1 MYQRILVPVD
11 GSPTS
16 QKGLDEAARLA
27 KLTGARLRLLYV
39 VDELMFVS
47 NIQEYSSYSADLAQ
61 LLKDAGE
68 DILRTSQQRAQ
79 AAVPLVDTVLIE
91 SVGGRVGDVIVEQAR
106 QWQADLIVLGTHG
119 RRGVRR
125 FVLGSDAEHVVRV
138 ADVPVLLVRGQD

>member
-16 QKGLDEAARLA
+16 QKGLDEAAKLA
-27 KLTGARLRLLYV
+27 KLTGGRLRLLYV
-39 VDELMFVS
+39 VDELMFVA

-68 DILRTSQQRAQ
+68 DILRTSKARVQ
-79 AAVPLVDTVLIE
+79 ATVPTVDTLLIE
-91 SVGGRVGDVIVEQAR
+91 SVGGRVGDVIVDQA
-106 QWQADLIVLGTHG
+106 QKWEADLIVLGTHG